1 MALIKCPKCGKE
13 ISDKAEKCP
22 YCGVKGQE
30 LDSEYKKL
38 DMNFDSE
45 KPKKFFGKNI
55 LIGVLSGVCII
66 LIIVNIVQ
74 FNRVN
79 SLSDK
84 IKNENTT
91 STTNTSSDIEEQEKT
106 TELLA
111 TEISGNAQENSIPAD
126 ADYSFLF
133 ADEQLFVDCK
143 TEGVYKVGVDLEPG
157 NYIVYGLYGD
167 TSYSI
172 YINEDDKPYNHGIYS
187 TVTLK
192 ENEYIELYH
201 SSVLIPEKQIQK
213 DNLNQYGMFE
223 VGKDIPAGE
232 YKAVSISNEYKSS
245 LASIIGVTG
254 AYEIKEGNEQIKC
267 ESINGEQTYINMKEG
282 QMLFLV
288 NTALYKMD

>member
-1 MALIKCPKCGKE
+1 MALIKCPRCGKE

-22 YCGVKGQE
+22 YCGVKCQE
-30 LDSEYKKL
+30 
-38 DMNFDSE
+38 FDSE
-45 KPKKFFGKNI
+45 HEKLNVNCNSEQPKKFFWKNI
-55 LIGVLSGVCII
+55 LIGVLSGLCII
-66 LIIVNIVQ
+66 SIIVNIVQ

-79 SLSDK
+79 LLSDK
-84 IKNENTT
+84 TKSENTT
-91 STTNTSSDIEEQEKT
+91 STTNEVNGIDAQEKT
-106 TELLA
+106 TEVPI
-111 TEISGNAQENSIPAD
+111 TDNSSNTQENSIPEE

-133 ADEQLFVDCK
+133 ADEQLFADCK

-172 YINEDDKPYNHGIYS
+172 YTNEDDKPYNHGLYS
-187 TVTLK
+187 AVTLK
-192 ENEYIELYH
+192 ENEYIELYYG
-201 SSVLIPEKQIQK
+201 SVLILEEQIQK

-232 YKAVSISNEYKSS
+232 YKAVSISNEYKSD

-267 ESINGEQTYINMKEG
+267 ESINGEQTYINVKEG
-282 QMLFLV
+282 QILFLV